1 MATSVA
7 SSSCAT
13 KASKRRKA
21 SWFSSV
27 HATIDDSLR
36 RTPAWLSG
44 RASLS
49 DGICHVAVGGIRC
62 GSVRALAISFLCQ
75 CCCSSLLA
83 VIAVAIFARSAS
95 AITNGTLDGTKH
107 PNVGALLAEWRTPGV
122 KEELCT
128 GTLISP
134 TVFLT
139 ASHCTAYLESLGIPT
154 SQIWVSFDQ
163 DVDPV
168 TPATN
173 LYQGHWV
180 TNPGYN
186 HRQSDPGD
194 IAVVL
199 FDTPIVGVTPAV
211 LPPAGL
217 FDHMKAAGMLKDQ
230 QFTAVGY
237 GDRER
242 QNGGGQPFFPFDGQ
256 RYRAVSSFNSL
267 QDAWLRLSQNA
278 AHGDGGTCFG
288 TQVGPTS
295 WGQARLRRTSSP
307 PLPSPGTA
315 PASRPTWTTGSTPPL
330 LARS

>member
-1 MATSVA
+1 M
-7 SSSCAT
+7 
-13 KASKRRKA
+13 R
-21 SWFSSV
+21 
-27 HATIDDSLR
+27 LR
-36 RTPAWLSG
+36 S
-44 RASLS
+44 RARYLVLVPVLLLFT
-49 DGICHVAVGGIRC
+49 VAV
-62 GSVRALAISFLCQ
+62 
-75 CCCSSLLA
+75 
-83 VIAVAIFARSAS
+83 AVAIFARSPLFARSAS

-128 GTLISP
+128 GHTHLSHG
-134 TVFLT
+134 V
-139 ASHCTAYLESLGIPT
+139 SHCIPLHSLSRIAGHPHQPDLGSALT
-154 SQIWVSFDQ
+154 RMCDT
-163 DVDPV
+163 V

-288 TQVGPTS
+288 DSGGPNFLGAGSSETNVIAAITITGDS
-295 WGQARLRRTSSP
+295 ACVATNVDYRLDTPAARAFLSEFVT
-307 PLPSPGTA
+307 LP
-315 PASRPTWTTGSTPPL
+315 
-330 LARS
+330 

>member
-1 MATSVA
+1 MLTRP
-7 SSSCAT
+7 
-13 KASKRRKA
+13 RRKTA
-21 SWFSSV
+21 DRSHPSV
-27 HATIDDSLR
+27 RWYLPR
-36 RTPAWLSG
+36 GL
-44 RASLS
+44 
-49 DGICHVAVGGIRC
+49 GGVPC
-62 GSVRALAISFLCQ
+62 GSARARARYLVLVPV
-75 CCCSSLLA
+75 LLLLTGA
-83 VIAVAIFARSAS
+83 VAAAIFARSAS
-95 AITNGTLDGTKH
+95 AITNGTLDGNRH

-154 SQIWVSFDQ
+154 NQIWVSFDQ

-168 TPATN
+168 TSATT

-180 TNPGYN
+180 TNPGFN

-199 FDTPIVGVTPAV
+199 FDTPIQGVSPAA

-217 FDHMKAAGMLKDQ
+217 FDHMKADDTLEDQ
-230 QFTAVGY
+230 QYTAVGY

-256 RYRAVSSFNSL
+256 RYRAVSSSIRCRTRGCVCHKMPRIPEPICRT
-267 QDAWLRLSQNA
+267 A
-278 AHGDGGTCFG
+278 
-288 TQVGPTS
+288 VGS
-295 WGQARLRRTSSP
+295 A
-307 PLPSPGTA
+307 
-315 PASRPTWTTGSTPPL
+315 
-330 LARS
+330 

>member
-1 MATSVA
+1 M
-7 SSSCAT
+7 
-13 KASKRRKA
+13 R
-21 SWFSSV
+21 F
-27 HATIDDSLR
+27 
-36 RTPAWLSG
+36 RT
-44 RASLS
+44 RARYLVLVPVLLLLT
-49 DGICHVAVGGIRC
+49 VAV
-62 GSVRALAISFLCQ
+62 AA
-75 CCCSSLLA
+75 
-83 VIAVAIFARSAS
+83 AIFARSAS
-95 AITNGTLDGTKH
+95 AITNGTLDGNRH

-154 SQIWVSFDQ
+154 NQIWVSFDQ

-168 TPATN
+168 TSATT

-180 TNPGYN
+180 TNPGFN

-199 FDTPIVGVTPAV
+199 FDTPIQGVSPAA

-217 FDHMKAAGMLKDQ
+217 FDHMKADGTLKDQ
-230 QFTAVGY
+230 QYTAVGY

-242 QNGGGQPFFPFDGQ
+242 QNGGGQPFFLFDGQ

-267 QDAWLRLSQNA
+267 QDAWLRLSQNP

-288 TQVGPTS
+288 DSGGPNFLGAGSSETNVIAAITITGDS
-295 WGQARLRRTSSP
+295 ACVSTNVDYRLDS
-307 PLPSPGTA
+307 A
-315 PASRPTWTTGSTPPL
+315 PARAFLSLYVVLP
-330 LARS
+330 